1 MDLKEKIINISQT
14 EISGEDSDSAF
25 AYQKNWAFSEM
36 LKFQLKKQE
45 YVFVFEYH
53 DDILLFDSENP
64 KKVTFIQV
72 KKSEKKPW
80 TINRLTNSESD
91 SKGNKKLSILGKL
104 YKHKVDFKEE
114 TVNLKFVSN
123 IHYNFNSKKIFVG
136 EDLLSTDK
144 TAVQQKIKSELPEL
158 GNIDLDIL
166 HFEQSNLNFDG
177 HDTHLLGEIEK
188 FICNYFDESIEVR
201 ATALYKTLQI
211 IGERSRNKSDRIT
224 CFDDLI
230 RNKGFSNKEITKLLI
245 EIENNSTNKISWDD
259 LCIFLDEFSLNP
271 FEKIQFKGTYEKLVI
286 KRLKS
291 LDYDTNLA
299 FTFTNEFI
307 DKNVVSD
314 ITKSLNDFVID
325 FRNKNSD
332 KERLFS
338 EVELKTIFL
347 WVYCER
353 AKFQNNDSNN

>member
-1 MDLKEKIINISQT
+1 MGLKEKIINVSQA

-64 KKVTFIQV
+64 TNVTFIQV

-80 TINRLTNSESD
+80 TIHRLTNREFD

-104 YKHKVDFKEE
+104 YKHKLDFKEE
-114 TVNLKFVSN
+114 AVNLKFVSN
-123 IHYNFNSKKIFVG
+123 IHYNFISKKIFIG
-136 EDLLSTDK
+136 KDLVTTDK
-144 TAVQQKIKSELPEL
+144 TEVQKKIKSELPDL
-158 GNIDLDIL
+158 SDINLNILQ
-166 HFEQSNLNFDG
+166 FEQSHLNFDG

-201 ATALYKTLQI
+201 PTALYKTLQI
-211 IGERSRNKSDRIT
+211 IGERSRSKSDRIT

-230 RNKGFSNKEITKLLI
+230 RNKGFSNKEITQLLK
-245 EIENNSTNKISWDD
+245 EIENNSTFKISWEDI
-259 LCIFLDEFSLNP
+259 CIFLDVLTLSP
-271 FEKIQFKGTYEKLVI
+271 IEKIQFKGAYEKLEI

-291 LDYDTNLA
+291 LDYDTKQAFA
-299 FTFTNEFI
+299 FTNDFIVKNEI
-307 DKNVVSD
+307 LD
-314 ITKSLNDFVID
+314 ILKSLNDFVIE
-325 FRNKNSD
+325 FREKNSA

-338 EVELKTIFL
+338 DVELKTIYL

-353 AKFQNNDSNN
+353 AKFQKDGSDN